1 MDCQSQLPQRVAGSS
16 LVPADLLSYLPKQ
29 WHQIVDLKLLIE
41 ISAKLSGEYIPAAI
55 DVFAALKL
63 SPSDV
68 KVVIVGQDPYPNP
81 QHAMGLAFS
90 VRESV
95 STLPASLRNIF
106 TELESDLG
114 IKPNNGDLSRW
125 VSQGVLLLNRALT
138 VKPGEPA
145 SHSKIGWHELTEV
158 IISNVAKSGAIG
170 VLWGNDA
177 QTLAKYFSKDDLF
190 TAPHPSPLSVYRGFY
205 GSKPFSKVNNRLVEK
220 GLTPIK
226 W

>member
-145 SHSKIGWHELTEV
+145 SHSKIGWHEFTEV
-158 IISNVAKSGAIG
+158 IIKNVAKSGAIG

>member
-29 WHQIVDLKLLIE
+29 WHQIVDQDLLRQ
-41 ISAKLSGEYIPAAI
+41 ISAKLSGDFIPAAQ
-55 DVFAALKL
+55 DLFAAFNL
-63 SPSDV
+63 PPTDV

-81 QHAMGLAFS
+81 EHAMGLAFS

>member
-1 MDCQSQLPQRVAGSS
+1 M
-16 LVPADLLSYLPKQ
+16 PADLLPHLPKQ
-29 WHQIVDLKLLIE
+29 WHQIVDLKLLEE

-81 QHAMGLAFS
+81 EHAMGLAFS

-95 STLPASLRNIF
+95 STLPASLKNIF

-114 IKPNNGDLSRW
+114 IKPSNGDLSRW
-125 VSQGVLLLNRALT
+125 ASQGVLLLNRALT

-145 SHSKIGWHELTEV
+145 SHSKIGWYELTET

>member
-1 MDCQSQLPQRVAGSS
+1 M
-16 LVPADLLSYLPKQ
+16 PADLLSHLPKQ
-29 WHQIVDLKLLIE
+29 WHQIVDLKLLEE

-55 DVFAALKL
+55 DIFAALKL

-81 QHAMGLAFS
+81 EHAMGLAFS

-95 STLPASLRNIF
+95 STLPASLKNIF

-114 IKPNNGDLSRW
+114 IKPSNGDLSRW
-125 VSQGVLLLNRALT
+125 ASQGVLLLNRALT

-145 SHSKIGWHELTEV
+145 SHSKIGWHEFTEA

>member
-41 ISAKLSGEYIPAAI
+41 ISAKLSGEYIPAAV

>member
-1 MDCQSQLPQRVAGSS
+1 
-16 LVPADLLSYLPKQ
+16 VPADLLPHLPKQ
-29 WHQIVDLKLLIE
+29 WHQIVDLKLLEE

-81 QHAMGLAFS
+81 EHAMGLAFS

-95 STLPASLRNIF
+95 STLPASLKNIF

-114 IKPNNGDLSRW
+114 IKPSNGDLSRW
-125 VSQGVLLLNRALT
+125 ASQGVLLLNRALT

-145 SHSKIGWHELTEV
+145 SHSKIGWYELTET

>member
-1 MDCQSQLPQRVAGSS
+1 MDCQSQLLPRVVGSL
-16 LVPADLLSYLPKQ
+16 LVPADLLSHLPRQ
-29 WHQIVDLKLLIE
+29 WHQIVDLKLLKE
-41 ISAKLSGEYIPAAI
+41 ISTKLGGEYIPAAI

-81 QHAMGLAFS
+81 MHAMGLAFS
-90 VRESV
+90 VKESV
-95 STLPASLRNIF
+95 SNLPPSLKNIF

-158 IISNVAKSGAIG
+158 IIKNVAQSGAIG

-220 GLTPIK
+220 GLAPIK

>member
-41 ISAKLSGEYIPAAI
+41 ISAKLSGEYIPAAQ
-55 DVFAALKL
+55 DLFAAFNL
-63 SPSDV
+63 PPTDV

>member
-1 MDCQSQLPQRVAGSS
+1 M
-16 LVPADLLSYLPKQ
+16 PADLLSHLPKQ
-29 WHQIVDLKLLIE
+29 WHQIVDLKLLKE

-81 QHAMGLAFS
+81 EHAMGLAFS

-95 STLPASLRNIF
+95 STLPASLKNIF

-114 IKPNNGDLSRW
+114 MKPNNGDLSRW
-125 VSQGVLLLNRALT
+125 ASQGVLLLNRALT

-145 SHSKIGWHELTEV
+145 SHSKIGWYELTET

-220 GLTPIK
+220 GLPPIK

>member
-1 MDCQSQLPQRVAGSS
+1 MGCQSQLPQRVVGSS
-16 LVPADLLSYLPKQ
+16 LVPADLLSHLPKQ
-29 WHQIVDLKLLIE
+29 WHQIVDLKLLKE

-55 DVFAALKL
+55 DIFAALKL

-68 KVVIVGQDPYPNP
+68 RVIIVGQDPYPNP
-81 QHAMGLAFS
+81 EHAMGLAFS

-95 STLPASLRNIF
+95 STLPASLKNIF

-114 IKPNNGDLSRW
+114 IKPSNGDLSRW
-125 VSQGVLLLNRALT
+125 ASEGVLLLNRALT

-145 SHSKIGWHELTEV
+145 SHSKIGWHELTEA

-205 GSKPFSKVNNRLVEK
+205 GSKPFSKVNNRLIEK

>member
-1 MDCQSQLPQRVAGSS
+1 MPVNLNSLIPPQWQKYADVSVLDDISKNLPG
-16 LVPADLLSYLPKQ
+16 DFLPNT
-29 WHQIVDLKLLIE
+29 D
-41 ISAKLSGEYIPAAI
+41 AI
-55 DVFAALKL
+55 FKAFRLPPDQ
-63 SPSDV
+63 V
-68 KVVIVGQDPYPNP
+68 KVLILGQDPYPNAKD
-81 QHAMGLAFS
+81 AMGLAFS
-90 VRESV
+90 VGQNQR
-95 STLPASLRNIF
+95 LPASLKNIF
-106 TELESDLG
+106 IELEDDLG
-114 IKPNNGDLSRW
+114 IKRSDGDLSDW
-125 VSQGVLLLNRALT
+125 LDQGVMLLNMSLT
-138 VKPGEPA
+138 VMPGVPA

-158 IISNVAKSGAIG
+158 IIKNVAQSGAIG

>member
-1 MDCQSQLPQRVAGSS
+1 
-16 LVPADLLSYLPKQ
+16 VPADLLPHLPKQ
-29 WHQIVDLKLLIE
+29 WHQIVDLKLLEE

-81 QHAMGLAFS
+81 EHAMGLAFS

-95 STLPASLRNIF
+95 STLPASLKNIF

-114 IKPNNGDLSRW
+114 IKPSNGDLSRW
-125 VSQGVLLLNRALT
+125 ASQGVLLLNRALT

-145 SHSKIGWHELTEV
+145 SHSKIGWYELTET

-205 GSKPFSKVNNRLVEK
+205 GSKPFSKVNNRLIEK

>member
-1 MDCQSQLPQRVAGSS
+1 MGCQSQLLQRVVGSS
-16 LVPADLLSYLPKQ
+16 LVPADLLPHLPKQ
-29 WHQIVDLKLLIE
+29 WHQIVDLKLLKE

-55 DVFAALKL
+55 DIFAALKL

-68 KVVIVGQDPYPNP
+68 KVTIVGQDPYPNP
-81 QHAMGLAFS
+81 EHAMGLAFS

-95 STLPASLRNIF
+95 STLPASLKNIF

-125 VSQGVLLLNRALT
+125 ASQGVLLLNRALT

-145 SHSKIGWHELTEV
+145 SHSKIGWYELTET

-205 GSKPFSKVNNRLVEK
+205 GSKPFSKVNNRLIEK

>member
-1 MDCQSQLPQRVAGSS
+1 
-16 LVPADLLSYLPKQ
+16 
-29 WHQIVDLKLLIE
+29 
-41 ISAKLSGEYIPAAI
+41 
-55 DVFAALKL
+55 
-63 SPSDV
+63 
-68 KVVIVGQDPYPNP
+68 
-81 QHAMGLAFS
+81 MGLAFS

-95 STLPASLRNIF
+95 STLPASLKNIF

-114 IKPNNGDLSRW
+114 IKPSNGDLSRW
-125 VSQGVLLLNRALT
+125 ASEGVLLLNRALT

-145 SHSKIGWHELTEV
+145 SHSKIGWHELTEA

-177 QTLAKYFSKDDLF
+177 QTLAKYFSKDNLF

-205 GSKPFSKVNNRLVEK
+205 GSKPFSKVNNRLVKK
-220 GLTPIK
+220 GLAPIK

>member
-1 MDCQSQLPQRVAGSS
+1 M
-16 LVPADLLSYLPKQ
+16 PADLLSHLPKQ
-29 WHQIVDLKLLIE
+29 WHQIVDLKLLKE
-41 ISAKLSGEYIPAAI
+41 ISAKLSSEYIPAAI
-55 DVFAALKL
+55 DIFAALKL

-68 KVVIVGQDPYPNP
+68 RVIIVGQDPYPNP
-81 QHAMGLAFS
+81 EHAMGLAFS

-95 STLPASLRNIF
+95 STLPASLKNIF

-114 IKPNNGDLSRW
+114 IKPSNGDLSRW
-125 VSQGVLLLNRALT
+125 ASQGVLLLNRALT

-145 SHSKIGWHELTEV
+145 SHSKIGWYELTET

-205 GSKPFSKVNNRLVEK
+205 GSKPFSKVNNRLIEK

>member
-1 MDCQSQLPQRVAGSS
+1 M
-16 LVPADLLSYLPKQ
+16 PADLLPHLPKQ
-29 WHQIVDLKLLIE
+29 WHQIVDLKLLEE

-55 DVFAALKL
+55 DIFAALKL

-68 KVVIVGQDPYPNP
+68 RVIIVGQDPYPNP
-81 QHAMGLAFS
+81 EHAMGLAFS

-95 STLPASLRNIF
+95 STLPASLKNIF

-114 IKPNNGDLSRW
+114 IKPSNGDLSRW
-125 VSQGVLLLNRALT
+125 ASQGVLLLNRALT

-145 SHSKIGWHELTEV
+145 SHSKIGWYELTET

>member
-1 MDCQSQLPQRVAGSS
+1 MGCQSQLPQRVVGSS
-16 LVPADLLSYLPKQ
+16 LVPADLLSHLPKQ
-29 WHQIVDLKLLIE
+29 WHQIVDLKLLKE

-55 DVFAALKL
+55 DIFAALKL

-68 KVVIVGQDPYPNP
+68 RVIIVGQDPYPNP
-81 QHAMGLAFS
+81 EHAMGLAFS

-95 STLPASLRNIF
+95 STLPASLKNIF

-114 IKPNNGDLSRW
+114 IKPSNGDLSRW
-125 VSQGVLLLNRALT
+125 ASEGVLLLNRALT

-145 SHSKIGWHELTEV
+145 SHSKIGWHELTEA

-177 QTLAKYFSKDDLF
+177 QTLAKYFSKDNLF

-220 GLTPIK
+220 GLAPIK

>member
-1 MDCQSQLPQRVAGSS
+1 M
-16 LVPADLLSYLPKQ
+16 PADLLSHLPKQ
-29 WHQIVDLKLLIE
+29 WHQIVDLKLLEE

-81 QHAMGLAFS
+81 EHAMGLAFS

-95 STLPASLRNIF
+95 STLPASLKNIF

-114 IKPNNGDLSRW
+114 IKPSNGDLSRW
-125 VSQGVLLLNRALT
+125 ASQGVLLLNRALT

-145 SHSKIGWHELTEV
+145 SHSKIGWYELTET

>member
-1 MDCQSQLPQRVAGSS
+1 
-16 LVPADLLSYLPKQ
+16 VPADLLSHLPKQ
-29 WHQIVDLKLLIE
+29 WHQIVDLKLLKE
-41 ISAKLSGEYIPAAI
+41 ISAKLSSEYIPAAI
-55 DVFAALKL
+55 DIFAALKL

-68 KVVIVGQDPYPNP
+68 RVIIVGQDPYPNP
-81 QHAMGLAFS
+81 EHAMGLAFS

-95 STLPASLRNIF
+95 STLPASLKNIF

-114 IKPNNGDLSRW
+114 IKPSNGDLSRW
-125 VSQGVLLLNRALT
+125 ASQGVLLLNRALT

-145 SHSKIGWHELTEV
+145 SHSKIGWYELTEV
-158 IISNVAKSGAIG
+158 IIKNVAQSGAIG

-177 QTLAKYFSKDDLF
+177 QTLAKYFSKDNLF

>member
-1 MDCQSQLPQRVAGSS
+1 MGCQSQLPQRVVGSS
-16 LVPADLLSYLPKQ
+16 LVPADLLSHLPKQ
-29 WHQIVDLKLLIE
+29 WHQIVDLKLLKE

-55 DVFAALKL
+55 DIFAALKL

-68 KVVIVGQDPYPNP
+68 RVIIVGQDPYPNP
-81 QHAMGLAFS
+81 EHAMGLAFS

-95 STLPASLRNIF
+95 STLPASLKNIF

-114 IKPNNGDLSRW
+114 IKPSNGDLSRW

-145 SHSKIGWHELTEV
+145 SHSKIGWHEFTEA

-177 QTLAKYFSKDDLF
+177 QTLAKYFSKDNLF

>member
-1 MDCQSQLPQRVAGSS
+1 MGCQSQLPQRVVGSS
-16 LVPADLLSYLPKQ
+16 LVPADLLSHLPKQ
-29 WHQIVDLKLLIE
+29 WHQIVDLKLLKE

-55 DVFAALKL
+55 DIFAALKL

-68 KVVIVGQDPYPNP
+68 RVIIVGQDPYPNP
-81 QHAMGLAFS
+81 EHAMGLAFS

-95 STLPASLRNIF
+95 STLPASLKNIF

-114 IKPNNGDLSRW
+114 IKPSNGDLSRW

-145 SHSKIGWHELTEV
+145 SHSKIGWHEFTEA

>member
-1 MDCQSQLPQRVAGSS
+1 MDCQSQLPQRVVGSS
-16 LVPADLLSYLPKQ
+16 LVPADLLSHLPKQ
-29 WHQIVDLKLLIE
+29 WHQIVDLKLLKE

-55 DVFAALKL
+55 DIFAALKL

-81 QHAMGLAFS
+81 EHAMGLAFS

-95 STLPASLRNIF
+95 SPLPASLKNIF

-114 IKPNNGDLSRW
+114 IKPSNGDLSRW

-145 SHSKIGWHELTEV
+145 SHSKIGWHEFTEA

-177 QTLAKYFSKDDLF
+177 QTLAKYFSKDNLF

-205 GSKPFSKVNNRLVEK
+205 GSKPFSKVNNRLVKK
-220 GLTPIK
+220 GLAPIK

>member
-81 QHAMGLAFS
+81 EHAMGLAFS

>member
-1 MDCQSQLPQRVAGSS
+1 MGCQSQLPQRVVGSS
-16 LVPADLLSYLPKQ
+16 LVPADLLSHLPKQ
-29 WHQIVDLKLLIE
+29 WHQIVDLKLLKE

-55 DVFAALKL
+55 DIFAALKL

-68 KVVIVGQDPYPNP
+68 RVIIVGQDPYPNP
-81 QHAMGLAFS
+81 EHAMGLAFS

-95 STLPASLRNIF
+95 STLPASLKNIF

-114 IKPNNGDLSRW
+114 IKPSNGDLSRW

-145 SHSKIGWHELTEV
+145 SHSKIGWHEFTEA

-177 QTLAKYFSKDDLF
+177 QTLAKYFSKDNLF

-220 GLTPIK
+220 DLTPIK

>member
-1 MDCQSQLPQRVAGSS
+1 M
-16 LVPADLLSYLPKQ
+16 PADLLPHLPKQ
-29 WHQIVDLKLLIE
+29 WHQIVDLKLLEE

-81 QHAMGLAFS
+81 EHAMGLAFS

-95 STLPASLRNIF
+95 STLPASLKNIF

-114 IKPNNGDLSRW
+114 IKPSNGDLSRW
-125 VSQGVLLLNRALT
+125 ASQGVLLLNRALT

-145 SHSKIGWHELTEV
+145 SHSKIGWYELTET

-205 GSKPFSKVNNRLVEK
+205 GSKPFSKVNNRLIEK

>member
-1 MDCQSQLPQRVAGSS
+1 MGCQSQLPQRVVGSS
-16 LVPADLLSYLPKQ
+16 LVPADLLSHLPKQ
-29 WHQIVDLKLLIE
+29 WHQIVDLKLLKE
-41 ISAKLSGEYIPAAI
+41 ISAKLSSEYIPAAI
-55 DVFAALKL
+55 DIFAALKL

-68 KVVIVGQDPYPNP
+68 RVIIVGQDPYPNP
-81 QHAMGLAFS
+81 EHAMGLAFS

-95 STLPASLRNIF
+95 STLPASLKNIF

-114 IKPNNGDLSRW
+114 IKPSNGDLSRW

-145 SHSKIGWHELTEV
+145 SHSKIGWHEFTEA

>member
-81 QHAMGLAFS
+81 EHAMGLAFS

-145 SHSKIGWHELTEV
+145 SHSKIGWHEFTEV
-158 IISNVAKSGAIG
+158 IIKNVAKSGAIG

>member
-1 MDCQSQLPQRVAGSS
+1 M
-16 LVPADLLSYLPKQ
+16 PADLLSHLPKQ
-29 WHQIVDLKLLIE
+29 WRQIVDLKLLEE

-55 DVFAALKL
+55 DIFAALKL

-68 KVVIVGQDPYPNP
+68 KVTIVGQDPYPNP
-81 QHAMGLAFS
+81 EHAMGLAFS

-95 STLPASLRNIF
+95 STLPASLKNIF

-125 VSQGVLLLNRALT
+125 ASQGVLLLNRALT

-145 SHSKIGWHELTEV
+145 SHSKIGWYELTET

-205 GSKPFSKVNNRLVEK
+205 GSKPFSKVNNRLIEK

>member
-41 ISAKLSGEYIPAAI
+41 ISAKLSSEYIPAAI

-81 QHAMGLAFS
+81 EHAMGLAFS

>member
-1 MDCQSQLPQRVAGSS
+1 M
-16 LVPADLLSYLPKQ
+16 PADLLSHLPKQ
-29 WHQIVDLKLLIE
+29 WHQIVDLKLLKE

-81 QHAMGLAFS
+81 EHAMGLAFS

-95 STLPASLRNIF
+95 STLPASLKNIF

-114 IKPNNGDLSRW
+114 IKPSNGDLSRW
-125 VSQGVLLLNRALT
+125 ASQGVLLLNRALT

-145 SHSKIGWHELTEV
+145 SHSKIGWYELTET

-205 GSKPFSKVNNRLVEK
+205 GSKPFSKVNNRLIEK

>member
-81 QHAMGLAFS
+81 EHAMGLAFS

-95 STLPASLRNIF
+95 STLPASLKNIF

-158 IISNVAKSGAIG
+158 IISNVAKLGAIG

>member
-1 MDCQSQLPQRVAGSS
+1 MGCQSQLPQRVVGSS
-16 LVPADLLSYLPKQ
+16 LVPADLLSHLPKQ
-29 WHQIVDLKLLIE
+29 WHQIVDLKLLKE
-41 ISAKLSGEYIPAAI
+41 ISAKLSSEYIPAAI
-55 DVFAALKL
+55 DIFAALKL

-68 KVVIVGQDPYPNP
+68 RVIIVGQDPYPNP
-81 QHAMGLAFS
+81 EHAMGLAFS

-95 STLPASLRNIF
+95 STLPASLKNIF

-138 VKPGEPA
+138 VKPGAPA
-145 SHSKIGWHELTEV
+145 SHSKIGWHEFTEA
-158 IISNVAKSGAIG
+158 IIRNVAKSGAIG

-220 GLTPIK
+220 GLTSIK

>member
-1 MDCQSQLPQRVAGSS
+1 MGCQSQLPQRVVGSS
-16 LVPADLLSYLPKQ
+16 LVPADLLSHLPKQ
-29 WHQIVDLKLLIE
+29 WHQIVDLKLLKE
-41 ISAKLSGEYIPAAI
+41 ISAKLSSEYIPAAI
-55 DVFAALKL
+55 DIFAALKL

-68 KVVIVGQDPYPNP
+68 RVIIVGQDPYPNP
-81 QHAMGLAFS
+81 EHAMGLAFS

-95 STLPASLRNIF
+95 STLPASLKNIF

-114 IKPNNGDLSRW
+114 IKPSNGDLSRW

-145 SHSKIGWHELTEV
+145 SHSKIGWHEFTEA

-177 QTLAKYFSKDDLF
+177 QTLAKYFSKDNLF

-205 GSKPFSKVNNRLVEK
+205 GSKPFSKVNNRLVKK

>member
-81 QHAMGLAFS
+81 EHAMGLAFS

-158 IISNVAKSGAIG
+158 IIRNVAKSGAIG

>member
-1 MDCQSQLPQRVAGSS
+1 M
-16 LVPADLLSYLPKQ
+16 PADLLSHLPKQ
-29 WHQIVDLKLLIE
+29 WHQIVDLKLLKE

-55 DVFAALKL
+55 DLFAALKL

-81 QHAMGLAFS
+81 EHAMGLAFS

-95 STLPASLRNIF
+95 STLPASLKNIF

-114 IKPNNGDLSRW
+114 IKPSNGDLSRW
-125 VSQGVLLLNRALT
+125 ASEGVLLLNRALT

-145 SHSKIGWHELTEV
+145 SHSKIGWYELTET

-205 GSKPFSKVNNRLVEK
+205 GSKPFSKVNNRLIEK

>member
-29 WHQIVDLKLLIE
+29 WHQIVDQDLLRQ

-63 SPSDV
+63 SSSDV

-81 QHAMGLAFS
+81 EHAMGLAFS

-145 SHSKIGWHELTEV
+145 SHSKIGWHELT
-158 IISNVAKSGAIG
+158 ISNIAKSGAIG

>member
-81 QHAMGLAFS
+81 EHAMGLAFS

-95 STLPASLRNIF
+95 STLPASLKNIF

>member
-1 MDCQSQLPQRVAGSS
+1 M
-16 LVPADLLSYLPKQ
+16 PADLLPHLPKQ
-29 WHQIVDLKLLIE
+29 WHQIVDLKLLEE

-81 QHAMGLAFS
+81 EHAMGLAFS

-95 STLPASLRNIF
+95 STHPASLKNIF

-114 IKPNNGDLSRW
+114 IKPSNGDLSRW
-125 VSQGVLLLNRALT
+125 ASQGVLLLNRALT

-145 SHSKIGWHELTEV
+145 SHSKIGWYELTET